1 MKWLVMSSQM
11 KSRYDALSFDKSM
24 SDEKRKERLQEFFN
38 TTITLFVSNLMTKYN
53 IIDLE
58 SKGEIILL
66 TVFKIIT
73 K

>member
-38 TTITLFVSNLMTKYN
+38 TTITLFVSNLMT
-53 IIDLE
+53 
-58 SKGEIILL
+58 
-66 TVFKIIT
+66 
-73 K
+73 

>member
-1 MKWLVMSSQM
+1 MRK
-11 KSRYDALSFDKSM
+11 
-24 SDEKRKERLQEFFN
+24 ERKERLQEFFN

>member
-11 KSRYDALSFDKSM
+11 KSRYDALSFDKPM

-58 SKGEIILL
+58 SK
-66 TVFKIIT
+66 
-73 K
+73 